1 MNIIAEFLT
10 IQQHIRIYHWTTS
23 IYNQH
28 VVSGKLYEKLDKL
41 IDKFVETFLGKNKL
55 TSEPF
60 TIKVSNDINIVLLL
74 NRFKQFLITDL
85 ELALNSK
92 SIMKNTDLK
101 NIRDEIL
108 GEVNQSLFLLKL
120 K

>member
-1 MNIIAEFLT
+1 MDIITEFLS

-28 VVSGKLYEKLDKL
+28 VVSGQLYEKLDAL

-55 TSEPF
+55 TFEPF
-60 TIKVSNDINIVLLL
+60 TITVSSNTNIVSSLI
-74 NRFKQFLITDL
+74 RFKQFLITDL
-85 ELALNSK
+85 DLALK
-92 SIMKNTDLK
+92 SGMKNTDLK
-101 NIRDEIL
+101 NIRDEML
-108 GEVNQSLFLLKL
+108 GDVNQFIFLLKL

>member
-1 MNIIAEFLT
+1 MDIINEFLF
-10 IQQHIRIYHWTTS
+10 IQQYIRIYHWTTRV
-23 IYNQH
+23 YNQH
-28 VVSGKLYEKLDKL
+28 VVSGQLYEKLDAL

-55 TSEPF
+55 TFEPF
-60 TIKVSNDINIVLLL
+60 TITVSSNKNIVSSLI
-74 NRFKQFLITDL
+74 RFKQFLITDL

-108 GEVNQSLFLLKL
+108 GEVNQSIYLLKL

>member
-1 MNIIAEFLT
+1 MNTIVEFLS
-10 IQQHIRIYHWTTS
+10 IQQHIRIYHWTTP
-23 IYNQH
+23 IYNKH
-28 VVSGKLYEKLDKL
+28 VVSGKLYEKLDEL

-55 TSEPF
+55 NAEPF
-60 TIKVSNDINIVLLL
+60 TINVSSDINIISIL

-85 ELALNSK
+85 ELALNSG
-92 SIMKNTDLK
+92 MKNTDLK
-101 NIRDEIL
+101 NIRDEML

>member
-1 MNIIAEFLT
+1 MDIITEFLS

-28 VVSGKLYEKLDKL
+28 VVSGQLYEKLDEL

-55 TSEPF
+55 TFEPF
-60 TIKVSNDINIVLLL
+60 AITVSSNTNIVSLL

-85 ELALNSK
+85 ELALNSG
-92 SIMKNTDLK
+92 MKNTDLK
-101 NIRDEIL
+101 NIRDEML
-108 GEVNQSLFLLKL
+108 GEVNQSIFLLKL